1 MINDIEENIEMIIM
15 IINKEVIIECLLS
28 KEFK

>member
-15 IINKEVIIECLLS
+15 IINKEVIIEYLLS